1 MNLYGAQRTN
11 YTPSVPRIVTQPG
24 QQRRPEI
31 RSMNRGK
38 KDPTKDPVRDLL
50 MSLSNMSQP
59 TSASGFIPSADANQE
74 FLLKLSQMQSGG
86 IV

>member
-11 YTPSVPRIVTQPG
+11 YTPSVPRIVTEPG

-38 KDPTKDPVRDLL
+38 KDPVKDLL

-59 TSASGFIPSADANQE
+59 TSASGFIPSANANQE